1 MLSNQNVRASMDIVY
16 TLLLA
21 VIGSTIAHS
30 GSASTRNRSGPAAA
44 AMKTLTTEC
53 SANQRAP
60 LFGVLFCAIAY
71 YGGGHLEC
79 LYLPSGT
86 DLGIDEQSSKT

>member
-1 MLSNQNVRASMDIVY
+1 MIDAKESNAKQPKRQGFDMDIVK

-44 AMKTLTTEC
+44 AMKTLTNEC

-60 LFGVLFCAIAY
+60 LFGALVCAIA
-71 YGGGHLEC
+71 EVV
-79 LYLPSGT
+79 
-86 DLGIDEQSSKT
+86 I